1 MSSNPFT
8 SSTFSAINNQ
18 TQMFLLSNI
27 SNFVSVKLD
36 HTNLLTWK
44 FQITSILDA
53 YSLLDYIDGTISC
66 PVKFLHR
73 EDGTEFV
80 NPDFLSWK
88 ARDKALFSLLSV
100 TLSPSALSLVIGQT
114 SAQGIST
121 VLEQRYTT
129 ISRSNVVSLKMELN
143 GIKKGY
149 DPMNKYLQ
157 RIKETRDKLS
167 IVGVNL
173 DDEEILHIVLKGLP
187 AEFTPLHCLCLQ
199 RMIPFL
205 LLSYM
210 LFFPLKKNSSRIYT
224 TCPKRLL

>member
-1 MSSNPFT
+1 
-8 SSTFSAINNQ
+8 
-18 TQMFLLSNI
+18 MFLLSNI

-36 HTNLLTWK
+36 HTNFLTWK

-53 YSLLDYIDGTISC
+53 YSLLDCIDGTISC

-149 DPMNKYLQ
+149 DPVNKYLQ

-199 RMIPFL
+199 RMILFL